1 MLEIVNFCLVNK
13 DVPVCQEK
21 DSFFS
26 PLLPEAPDDLKFRE
40 SLSRTCCH
48 NQQDSVLPFCNCLYC
63 PVNCYTLI
71 ISQGFLP
78 IGKIVL
84 GYDPLPV
91 FVKPLPFAVF
101 PPEKFRGRKFVQR
114 NFLFYLSKS
123 ACPVVEQKG
132 IPIRAEC
139 KRNVQHLSIHERL
152 LHALSN
158 RVNIPL
164 CFHNCKRKV
173 GFIGK
178 YSSSL
183 CFPLSRDLNITFPVR
198 FLLPGSFSSQLALLI
213 AGVIN
218 FEQISRSLSSF
229 LFTSSIYSH
238 PAEFTNTLDGN

>member
-13 DVPVCQEK
+13 DVSVCQEK
-21 DSFFS
+21 DSFFH
-26 PLLPEAPDDLKFRE
+26 PCLPEAPDDLKCRE

-101 PPEKFRGRKFVQR
+101 PPEKFRR
-114 NFLFYLSKS
+114 NLSREIS
-123 ACPVVEQKG
+123 SSTFQECLSCRGAKG
-132 IPIRAEC
+132 IPIRADAS
-139 KRNVQHLSIHERL
+139 VQHLSIHEL
-152 LHALSN
+152 PCPLN

-164 CFHNCKRKV
+164 ASTTAEEGWVYRKNIV
-173 GFIGK
+173 
-178 YSSSL
+178 SSL
-183 CFPLSRDLNITFPVR
+183 G
-198 FLLPGSFSSQLALLI
+198 FLCSQMNL
-213 AGVIN
+213 
-218 FEQISRSLSSF
+218 
-229 LFTSSIYSH
+229 
-238 PAEFTNTLDGN
+238 